1 MPAPKGNQYALGSEG
16 AGGPTKYIPEYAA
29 QARKLCERGA
39 TDADLAHIFGV
50 TIQTIA
56 NWCVRHEEFL
66 GAVKLGKDASDE
78 LMVRSLY
85 QRGRG
90 FTVRATKFIV
100 ADGNVIEREYDE
112 YYPPETKA
120 AMNWLANR
128 RRGEWTQQET
138 NVNVDVSGSVQHQ
151 HTHRLL
157 TPEELAALPF
167 DEVQRLA
174 AEEIALS
181 QGVSLLPPPKAAGDA
196 PVRDET

>member
-1 MPAPKGNQYALGSEG
+1 VPAPKGNQYAVDADNGRPS
-16 AGGPTKYIPEYAA
+16 KYISEYAK
-29 QARKLCERGA
+29 QARRMCERGA
-39 TDADLAHIFGV
+39 TDADLAYFFNV
-50 TIQTIA
+50 SIQTIA
-56 NWCVRHEEFL
+56 NWCVRYEDFL
-66 GAVKLGKDASDE
+66 AAVKLGKDAADE

-90 FTVRATKFIV
+90 FTVKATKFV
-100 ADGNVIEREYDE
+100 VVDGNVIEREYDE